1 MLKWFTKSGWT
12 TELLV
17 GFNKKKNPNNLSGGV
32 NVYLL
37 LHLYQQHLKNK
48 SQWIVSFKGPIYL
61 NKSYTQRYLKMK
73 M

>member
-48 SQWIVSFKGPIYL
+48 SQWIVSFKGPIYFDQ
-61 NKSYTQRYLKMK
+61 SYTKGI
-73 M
+73 